1 MFKSPG
7 LNKFSLRTNI
17 ETAGFSLFATK
28 KIIQFVVILRS
39 FNIKYSKFFLKD
51 SSSATTCPTVYSN
64 IQVHTGRYRGILYI
78 AAILSQFYYIYLFCR
93 YSCFTS
99 VKYSTNIY
107 MTALCYRPF
116 FLVGNKSW
124 NIIGL
129 KSFFCDRWLA
139 YNRAREISL

>member
-28 KIIQFVVILRS
+28 KNNSVCCYITVIQYQIF
-39 FNIKYSKFFLKD
+39 KFFLKD

-116 FLVGNKSW
+116 FLVGNKS
-124 NIIGL
+124 
-129 KSFFCDRWLA
+129 
-139 YNRAREISL
+139 